1 MRFIV
6 DESTGAAVVEYL
18 RRNGHDALAVAE
30 AMPQADDRDIIARGE
45 RGARLDHER
54 QGFRRAGLS

>member
-1 MRFIV
+1 MRFMV

-30 AMPQADDRDIIARGE
+30 AMPQADD
-45 RGARLDHER
+45 
-54 QGFRRAGLS
+54 